1 MQRVHARGQ
10 SNRWQRLLSAATRVH
25 TKPSRLRLKISRTA
39 NKPGPHL
46 VMTQRRVT
54 DGHTSGTTN
63 TPRLCRRLGSQH
75 IPSRPKRFISTAQ
88 LPPTLHV
95 VWFGTSENVDS
106 VLSRVCFTDYINT
119 SAQCFFLTPAQYSF
133 NMSSPK
139 LSATCSTRDMR
150 AVCISQICD

>member
-106 VLSRVCFTDYINT
+106 VSSRVCFYRLYKYLCPMLLPDPCTIFI
-119 SAQCFFLTPAQYSF
+119 QHV
-133 NMSSPK
+133 
-139 LSATCSTRDMR
+139 LSKAIGHMFHT
-150 AVCISQICD
+150 